1 MSTPFLTAYA
11 TALVL
16 ALLERELLEVAEG
29 RAEAVVR
36 FLAEDLHVRGRG
48 GSLISSTSRALLAC
62 PDVLELYADDEEL
75 KALVESLG

>member
-11 TALVL
+11 IALVR
-16 ALLERELLEVAEG
+16 ALLEQDLVEITDG

-36 FLAEDLHVRGRG
+36 FLAEDLHLRGRG

-62 PDVLELYADDEEL
+62 PDVVELYADDEEL